1 MPLNASGEAEGSF
14 VPVRFAHKLFARG
27 RQVWGKLHPWVT
39 LGGRVPPRRMIWA
52 VLMTAVALA
61 IGYQVVKNWQEISQ
75 YPWRLDY
82 IQFLKASLAFSVSLM
97 ISVLCWSLIL
107 RQLGSSNSFGTN
119 ARLYCTTNLAR
130 RLPTPIWF
138 LGSRMMAYKEMGVR
152 KGTTLSAMMLEGIV
166 TAFGGLVVA
175 IFSLPFGPYAQVV
188 QQSVGVFPF
197 LIPIIIFV
205 IRPAWLFAIVNVVL
219 RRVKI
224 QTLEVKLRPLDMLIW
239 SGLFATNWTLGGLLL
254 YYLVNV
260 VYPIS
265 ASLAPAMINI
275 WSVAG
280 VVTLLGHLTMLLPA
294 GFGVKQLIAAY
305 LLSFYI
311 PWPAAVLVAI
321 LSRLSV
327 TLLEVFWM
335 LVWQFL
341 DRAWWKR
348 RAKA

>member
-1 MPLNASGEAEGSF
+1 M
-14 VPVRFAHKLFARG
+14 
-27 RQVWGKLHPWVT
+27 
-39 LGGRVPPRRMIWA
+39 
-52 VLMTAVALA
+52 
-61 IGYQVVKNWQEISQ
+61 
-75 YPWRLDY
+75 
-82 IQFLKASLAFSVSLM
+82 
-97 ISVLCWSLIL
+97 
-107 RQLGSSNSFGTN
+107 
-119 ARLYCTTNLAR
+119 
-130 RLPTPIWF
+130 
-138 LGSRMMAYKEMGVR
+138 
-152 KGTTLSAMMLEGIV
+152 
-166 TAFGGLVVA
+166 
-175 IFSLPFGPYAQVV
+175 
-188 QQSVGVFPF
+188 
-197 LIPIIIFV
+197 
-205 IRPAWLFAIVNVVL
+205 
-219 RRVKI
+219 
-224 QTLEVKLRPLDMLIW
+224 
-239 SGLFATNWTLGGLLL
+239 L